1 MNKSIQLRRV
11 AWPLNMRKSRTGTP
25 HPEFGKQIELGES
38 AIKVMRGK
46 GGKSEY
52 GELGRLGYI
61 KESDFNTRNLSPYG
75 LTLTDCMGF
84 GKEAD
89 PVSETR
95 IAQLEA
101 EKAELM
107 AKLNAAASANA
118 TKPKRKTNTKKD
130 DTGRNSI
137 DEGDIAGISA

>member
-84 GKEAD
+84 GKEVD
-89 PVSETR
+89 TVSETR

-107 AKLNAAASANA
+107 AKLNAAA
-118 TKPKRKTNTKKD
+118 KPKRNTKTNTKKD
-130 DTGRNSI
+130 DTGRDST
-137 DEGDIAGISA
+137 DEGATAGSGA